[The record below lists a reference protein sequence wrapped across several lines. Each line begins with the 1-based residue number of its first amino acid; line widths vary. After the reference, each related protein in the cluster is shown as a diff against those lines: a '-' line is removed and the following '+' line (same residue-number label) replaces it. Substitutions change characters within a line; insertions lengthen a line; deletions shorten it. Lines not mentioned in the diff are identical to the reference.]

1 MHQPYENRFHH
12 KADFRV
18 RYRFRTPEEGGRK
31 TGSAFQGYRS
41 DFSFVGVEGAFMI
54 FPEFEDAEGNLI
66 LYNGRLV
73 PSEGKARMWMAYE
86 GRRLDWEL
94 HDSRERVQHK
104 IFVKREDYGRLLQEV
119 SIFINSC
126 QFWGFYALVS

>member
-1 MHQPYENRFHH
+1 MHEPYENRFHH

-18 RYRFRTPEEGGRK
+18 RYRFRSAEEGGRK

-66 LYNGRLV
+66 LYNDQLV
-73 PSEGKARMWMAYE
+73 PNEGTARMWVVYE
-86 GRRLDWEL
+86 AMRPHHYDRVKVGAKGHFQEGGRIVADCEVVEVLDL
-94 HDSRERVQHK
+94 KVNPTRS
-104 IFVKREDYGRLLQEV
+104 G
-119 SIFINSC
+119 
-126 QFWGFYALVS
+126 